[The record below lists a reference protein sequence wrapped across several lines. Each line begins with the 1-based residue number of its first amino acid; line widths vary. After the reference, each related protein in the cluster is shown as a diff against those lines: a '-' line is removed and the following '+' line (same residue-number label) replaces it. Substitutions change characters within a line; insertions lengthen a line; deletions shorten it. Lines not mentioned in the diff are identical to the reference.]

1 MSELLD
7 ERVVEMRFDNADFEQ
22 NVNQSIKTINKLKDS
37 LDFDNAGESFEN
49 ISAAAA
55 KCDMKPLEDSIESIS
70 VKFNMLELVAANVL
84 SNIVNKVADAAVN
97 MTKSLTIDQV
107 TAGWSKYEQKTQSV
121 QTIMAATG
129 ESIDVV
135 NNKLEKLI
143 WFADE
148 TSYDFVDMV
157 NNIGKFTSA
166 GVDLDTAVNSMM
178 GISNWAAISGAGIQ
192 QASRAMY
199 NLSQAI
205 GMGYVGIQD
214 WKSIEL
220 ANMATIEFKETVLET
235 ALAFGT
241 LKQEADGTIKTLDG
255 KDIVTAETMRNSL
268 KKQWFTSDVLNAALD
283 QYSEFANEV
292 YAYQND
298 FEKKHGYAIT
308 VNNAMRLMEK
318 DGYVMDSLGAKAFA
332 KAQEAVTLTQAVNA
346 TADAVSSG
354 WMRTFET
361 IFGNYEKAKKLWT
374 NLANDMWD
382 IFAWPGETRNNT
394 LYSVMESNYQKML
407 DEMPDGSDFN
417 ERLQVKITEIARSNG
432 KTEKEIKE
440 LWRNFDS
447 VEELLTR
454 GDLSDFSLDQAFSEL
469 LEEYHREGDLA
480 GKLSA
485 DLKSGDKSLKSII
498 TALAYGYGPYSKDAE
513 KARKEIEKI
522 GLDYDWAMEMANA
535 VLNGAQIDWNAITKD
550 LVTELDSQKSI
561 CDEFVAYLSESLSWG
576 YDGFFGRIKELGG
589 RDKLMGALDNI
600 LKTFKNIYR
609 LVLTTSNA
617 ISEKFG
623 GNSLIL
629 SILDGFNKL
638 TGVFAITDEKF
649 EAMEQSINDFFF
661 NGGFETKLVEFVE
674 KLGKVKKSIVDFFLG
689 KETLYKGNYY
699 DKTLQRTVS
708 IYEREGGL
716 FQKIYNLYQTYI
728 GRLPENVRDSIEKI
742 RTSISGF
749 LGDVPKKFEEL
760 KTKITEIWTKVFGE
774 ETGIGTYFNPITKK
788 IGTYTK
794 RAGGLIDEFKQKI
807 LSFGNGAVGKAIEW
821 LAAGLKK
828 IGDLLFGYKKDG
840 EDVQGIITIIYDKMA
855 AFWQMLKDIGKAVE
869 DIFERFKS
877 WLGLDFEK
885 VGNSSFFDILLGKKV
900 YKTNVYDEKLQRTV
914 SVYERTGGILGKVK
928 EAYSSFEKE
937 ILKIAESAAF
947 IAIKNFIFGDEE
959 SKIPNI
965 FGRIKEPLQDIT
977 EFFIGKKIHKG
988 TTWSD
993 ELNSYIPLYERQGGL
1008 INKLKETIQDVTDSN
1023 AFKAIRN
1030 FIFGDEE
1037 SKTPNIFGRIQS
1049 VIDSIAKSTAF
1060 IAIKNFIFGDE
1071 KANIPN
1077 IFGRIQSV
1085 IDSIAKSTA
1094 FIAIKNFIFG
1104 DEESKTPNIFGRIQ
1118 SVIDSIAKSTAFI
1131 AIKNFIFGDEE
1142 SKTPNIFG
1150 RIQSV
1155 IDSIAKSTAFIAI
1168 KNFIFG
1174 NEKANIPNIF
1184 GRIKETIQS
1193 ITDSTAFKAV
1203 RNFIFGDE
1211 ESKTPNIFGRIK
1223 EIIQSIT
1230 DSTAF
1235 KTVRNFI
1242 FGDNEGNT
1250 NGSIGILERIQN
1262 FLQSIYEST
1271 PFKAIWRFFFG
1282 DEELNDGL
1290 KEGTETLD
1298 KTASKSKSTLHEAS
1312 LGEKRDLYQ
1321 IKDDSGRMI
1330 PFEEISSSNSKLTGF
1345 QKLLLGIKE
1354 KFEAITSSKAYNDIK
1369 EFFFGSKRAVY
1380 NEKFEIVGYVQD
1392 APNIIQR
1399 ITGAIEKLPESI
1411 RTAKDAILNFFLGPV
1426 NEEGKRTENIF
1437 KRLPTYISAAKDNIA
1452 DFFIGKKIH
1461 KGTTWSDELNSYI
1474 PLYER
1479 EGGLINKLKE
1489 TFEKLKSEHP
1499 WFASFCSFIETQIQ
1513 NIRKIFSEAGG
1524 DISLAFENLN
1534 TYLNGGHFKHKNE
1547 LGEIETDLE
1556 ETDGVITNIRK
1567 NIEKLFNG
1575 GKEKS
1580 EKSVLERIL
1589 EYLGIGRNRGFLTQL
1604 RDFIATLTGMNI
1616 FMMTANLKFGDFLGI
1631 QVQTGLEA
1639 FIDSLKALA
1648 ISVAIIAATLAGMT
1662 IFINYLQTKGYA
1674 TLAAAFG
1681 VITLIFALLVG
1692 VSYFMQKKQAE
1703 LNAKTAVVLL
1713 VASGMISV
1721 ISGLLII
1728 LTGLFFGIVAILAKF
1743 NLIENH
1749 KKELLVAGGVLAGL
1763 LTFITLITAFS
1774 VKVAKKDEKIKSSS
1788 GVWFGLA
1795 AVLFGLSHFIT
1806 TIAILLGAF
1815 YLFPKNMDKLKEAGK
1830 ILGGLIGL
1838 AVAMVAATAILAR
1851 IATGGRG
1858 TDKTTFAII
1867 VALLVSLNSFLISV
1881 SAIVAGIY
1889 FFMKDK
1895 TLSDLKTPA
1904 LVLGGIILS
1913 VAALIG
1919 LVLLAVN
1926 KFSKIKLQES
1936 DDKKVATIDKSVFGL
1951 LIGIVILVERIKTL
1965 VALIAGIGAV
1975 TGWENIAVAFGGISI
1990 LLLAIAGTA
1999 AILGSIKKVDGSVIK
2014 NLALVSSLI
2023 ISIGVMVSAI
2033 VSLVDANPEVSNI
2046 HTYVLPIVLAIG
2058 EILLLITAVSG
2069 MLQFIKNAKLS
2080 EINNADTVF
2089 LMILGT
2095 LTVLTILI
2103 GAIYGIAKS
2112 RNLSDLHTT
2121 IFPIVAAIAAMEVLV
2136 AGIVLLLKFIANN
2149 KIDPNHVGTLDL
2161 AAISIVLILGLLVA
2175 LAAGVSAFL
2184 DQAKANKKD
2193 FNGKWKELLPLFEVV
2208 GELIILMIPLS
2219 MMLSSL
2225 GKAKVNAETIVA
2237 FMAMTVVIG
2246 ALIIGAKE
2254 LINYADGYGD
2264 IKTAWKTLV
2273 PMLEVI
2279 SEIIAITSLLVVPLA
2294 LIKHFEIDIAA
2305 IGKFISMAVI
2315 VGILGAAA
2323 VLLIQNIEK
2332 FDVGDMETAWKT
2344 LLPLIEVISE
2354 LIAVATLLLVPLGL
2368 LKLIKIDWKTV
2379 FQLGAL
2385 ILYLYA
2391 LVGAVAILSTIA
2403 VEHPNIDKWDSLLPL
2418 LTGILGMVI
2427 AIGAM
2432 VAVLMAM
2439 NAAIQHWG
2447 DKVDFIKN
2455 FGKTFLTFLGALG
2468 SLMVLVIA
2476 MTALGAVLYAVQKGL
2491 SDALGNGWMLES
2503 IKLLSDM
2510 LRSMLD
2516 IFVTLGL
2523 VLLGIGLIY
2532 KVAPDLKKKDFGF
2545 KSVAKNIAVAMV
2557 AILEIIAGMVLLGAL
2572 LRLAQKGLS
2581 DALGASDDWMFDS
2594 IDFIVEIMDRF
2605 SGALIKFSI
2614 AIALIQIVFGFLDG
2628 IMGKLKVTKTPSK
2641 GLNMASIIGGILKAV
2656 AIIGVI
2662 IAAAVTLGA
2671 AFMGVQWL
2679 GKKLFK
2685 NADDNWLFDAIDL
2698 IGNLIGAILGK
2709 LVDGIKNLVTKF
2721 KGNESE
2727 QSVSIGEKLS
2737 GFMKA
2742 LGPFLEQIR
2751 SLSLSDINQVAIL
2764 GMIMAGLFATE
2775 LFQSAALWAASLQPD
2790 GDIATLVNGLSDLF
2804 GEDGAITGFLTAI
2817 QTISWHDVDQ
2827 VNLLADIMKA
2837 LFVSELFSSAAA
2849 WAQSLQTGGD
2859 ISEVAKGLSSL
2870 LGENGSLTGF
2880 LNAVK
2885 DITLGQVA
2893 GAQALAAVMGG
2904 IFTATLLEK
2913 GAEWA
2918 STIKTGGNIDTVVKG
2933 LSGLLGEK
2941 GSLTG
2946 YINAVSNLDGNSVK
2960 GATYLSLIMG
2970 AVFTATLLKGVTE
2983 WASTI
2988 KTGGDFNTVVNGL
3001 SGLLGEGGTL
3011 TAFLEAVKNIGETEV
3026 KGAGNLSLVIGSIM
3040 ADELMSKIAEYFST
3054 FNTGGNF
3061 ETVVAGLSNLLGT
3074 NGTLTQFLNNV
3085 SAIGDDKVKG
3095 AENLASVMNAIMLAE
3110 FLQQMATYASTF
3122 NTGGSF
3128 DQVATGLSSLLGEN
3142 GKLTAFLDAVKDLD
3156 ENDATRAGYLTDI
3169 MAAIFVSEVFDTLI
3183 GFASQFSSDGGQLAT
3198 IATGLGQMVAD
3209 LQPFLT
3215 AVQDLEKDDV
3225 TRAGYLPQILGAVV
3239 NTQLLT
3245 AAEKITSFISGSND
3259 TNYVEMFGKLTKE
3272 NGLVDGV
3279 IMLANDLREKKAN
3292 LSGVSEAADAI
3303 GSVFELLHILSDMAE
3318 VKDSTTLIDRLKFWK
3333 DTVALDDAATAI
3345 QKIDEKIVTE
3355 IVKFQTDLQTSGI
3368 DAEYIKNT
3376 VGLYL
3381 DIINTVMNLANASES
3396 DIDFINFEQLGK
3408 NIIDGLILSF
3418 SNMDDRNRV
3427 YESALKLGQYIAEG
3441 LITGVNGST
3450 DALDTAGTD
3459 MADTVT
3465 EATADELEVASPSR
3479 VMYEIGQFVVQGLI
3493 NGIHAGSYEA
3503 KKEAERLSAVI
3514 EDGVSKHDINMAGVN
3529 IEMDW
3534 ELAYGN
3540 LDNLK
3545 DSVGNIDF
3553 EKIREFLHGQY
3564 DELLGTEYIDAFINS
3579 WAGKW
3584 KQIPQILDE
3593 TQSKIVKGIAN
3604 NEYGYTQEEIL
3615 TNLEKELGSAEDAQK
3630 AWQNYNDVLAD
3641 NIKLNQENAKEQVA
3655 SAQMTKEEYAEI
3667 ERLFNEAHS
3676 GKYDAQNGDTRVDRL
3691 VKEAGATR
3699 EQAELVQRML
3709 NDQYEY
3715 GLSPS
3720 YVRAEKQLKELR
3732 EEEEARRKTAAET
3745 SKAAETTAESMTDA
3759 TDGIDAA
3766 TESLDNLKTTEEAVA
3781 EAADDASKS
3790 IVKIKDSAKEVL
3802 KNVDKKTLQEGYAAW
3817 KAGRDMTAE
3826 QAEQFNY
3833 IRKQNRLQNLGSRG
3847 QRDAFYKELGFD
3859 PKDANDFFNNADPY
3873 QNARRRMEG
3882 NAESYSRVVEK
3893 ETEAAKKAAEAKG
3906 SIKDTLDYIEENES
3920 SDLEKNKKMYQEA
3933 FKDTDDLLNAAF
3945 DRMRKGEKL
3954 TEDQVDFLYEFQKA
3968 IGTDIFGS
3976 GKDRR
3981 KEFKS
3986 LGISEENLDMAMR
3999 IYGWN
4004 LEKYNQTAKEASNST
4019 TDLTKKITQN
4029 GTEAE
4034 MMSMVYEALPEEIKG
4049 YADGFSDIFTA
4060 AFDEKTG
4067 NIKIT
4072 DDIYKKV
4079 FKVNDVN
4086 KLTGIGKTVYDTI
4099 GTGFEMGKGTLENLL
4114 KENGLELNGKSVS
4127 SFFSK
4132 ETFAKMFQSDSGIFD
4147 LAGTIKENIDPLQ
4160 MFGDFI
4166 GGLFSGKGVKGS
4178 ASAALVNGLSSAFK
4192 LSQNVVE
4199 NVEEISNTVLDP
4211 EADLTDLDYFNA
4223 YLEKIKENY
4232 ALITDSEGKA
4242 FIAIKG
4248 YQNLI
4253 EGKDLTTSQ
4262 AQELTKLYD
4271 AVVQGF
4277 YGKDHDEIQ
4286 QNLMEMFNIDW
4297 DVLRGNGR
4305 NFEQYANQYLEY
4317 ADKVTAK
4324 RDAGEKYTAEDFVRD
4339 VNAGKFGLDAETRK
4353 KVFEAADIDV
4363 QRGEELYQNWLKDGN
4378 KALEQIGD
4386 DHIFL
4391 TKQEKEAAETVKQT
4405 NEILASTPEGAF
4417 QAVAN
4422 FLDGVEKAIT
4432 NKNAAKD
4439 FRTFMDDIKDIFSK
4453 DNMKIEG
4460 ASDFGQIADFIKMV
4474 DTTSN
4479 NSNGLKDSFSTLM
4492 NGISQTINGL
4502 SIDETKL
4509 DPITNFLDKLD
4520 ASSEV
4525 FTNGDS
4531 SGIQKFVDNLY
4542 SAMENSG
4549 GDASAAANTIAEVI
4563 NVTLL
4568 EKQDKFVEIGQFIV
4582 IWIAAGMIAY
4592 QNVVREAANQTA
4604 TTLTTAFNQQAV
4616 DKAPQ
4621 SGKDFITEFT
4631 KGIVSEESV
4640 SALDTAL
4647 NTLFSSLN
4655 EATAAAGETTEESS
4669 ALGGGSAG
4677 TRFGQQFVHDMAQSI
4692 TEGSIT
4698 AFTGLTQSIANLPQS
4713 ISEALDED
4721 KQKELTAAVDGI
4733 SSMLSGIVPDG
4744 SSMAMNMIEG
4754 IISTL
4759 TANGPLIADLM
4770 AWIAAGAQ
4778 GEFNRE
4784 NESHSPSRKYK
4795 KFAGYIT
4802 DGIVIGLQN
4811 GSRDVNKASADVAL
4825 GALNT
4830 AKDVLGIHSPGKEP
4844 EEQIGIPYDQGVA
4857 KGIEN
4862 GEPAVQAAVTDMA
4875 ENAVETGN
4883 SVISKNLGKSIDTGL
4898 FRNNLMNN
4906 LNNLSPYPAGTNKY
4920 LQDVQ
4925 NDIKNIMGEII
4936 TTEEN
4941 GLTVGQTLTER
4952 AIEHFMSATSGIKT
4966 MTEEEAAVI
4975 QGFWSQI
4982 LNGDFGV
4989 LEGANSATGRE
5000 AMLKD
5005 MKLTWEQFARFSNNT
5020 STLDLSSITKGINDY
5035 SDAVGVL
5042 TKDSSMEDVINSIY
5056 SGLLGNGEK
5065 RKEAIE
5071 GLGKDY
5077 DFTQFIL
5084 KKMWNLKPGEKID
5097 YDFID
5102 ANYEA
5107 LLNSFNDAVAAGKD
5121 LLGEEMDEAVPIVIS
5136 PTVDDTAL
5144 NAARDKIIEATTS
5157 QQEAQKV
5164 ATTERGN
5171 APKVGDN
5178 TESTGGSAPSVVYNQ
5193 YNTSPKP
5200 IDALEVYRR
5209 TANQFAQ
5216 MRGLLH
5222 ADD

>member
-1 MSELLD
+1 
-7 ERVVEMRFDNADFEQ
+7 
-22 NVNQSIKTINKLKDS
+22 
-37 LDFDNAGESFEN
+37 
-49 ISAAAA
+49 
-55 KCDMKPLEDSIESIS
+55 
-70 VKFNMLELVAANVL
+70 
-84 SNIVNKVADAAVN
+84 
-97 MTKSLTIDQV
+97 
-107 TAGWSKYEQKTQSV
+107 
-121 QTIMAATG
+121 
-129 ESIDVV
+129 
-135 NNKLEKLI
+135 
-143 WFADE
+143 
-148 TSYDFVDMV
+148 
-157 NNIGKFTSA
+157 
-166 GVDLDTAVNSMM
+166 
-178 GISNWAAISGAGIQ
+178 
-192 QASRAMY
+192 
-199 NLSQAI
+199 
-205 GMGYVGIQD
+205 
-214 WKSIEL
+214 
-220 ANMATIEFKETVLET
+220 
-235 ALAFGT
+235 
-241 LKQEADGTIKTLDG
+241 
-255 KDIVTAETMRNSL
+255 
-268 KKQWFTSDVLNAALD
+268 
-283 QYSEFANEV
+283 
-292 YAYQND
+292 
-298 FEKKHGYAIT
+298 
-308 VNNAMRLMEK
+308 
-318 DGYVMDSLGAKAFA
+318 
-332 KAQEAVTLTQAVNA
+332 
-346 TADAVSSG
+346 
-354 WMRTFET
+354 
-361 IFGNYEKAKKLWT
+361 
-374 NLANDMWD
+374 
-382 IFAWPGETRNNT
+382 
-394 LYSVMESNYQKML
+394 
-407 DEMPDGSDFN
+407 
-417 ERLQVKITEIARSNG
+417 
-432 KTEKEIKE
+432 
-440 LWRNFDS
+440 
-447 VEELLTR
+447 
-454 GDLSDFSLDQAFSEL
+454 
-469 LEEYHREGDLA
+469 
-480 GKLSA
+480 
-485 DLKSGDKSLKSII
+485 
-498 TALAYGYGPYSKDAE
+498 LAYGYGPYSKDAE

-535 VLNGAQIDWNAITKD
+535 VLNGAQFDWNAITKD

-576 YDGFFGRIKELGG
+576 YDGFFGAIKELGG

-609 LVLTTSNA
+609 LVLTTGNA

-649 EAMEQSINDFFF
+649 EAMEQSINDFFL
-661 NGGFETKLVEFVE
+661 NGGFEMKLVKFVE

-699 DKTLQRTVS
+699 DETLQRTVS

-716 FQKIYNLYQTYI
+716 FQKFYNLYQTYI

-749 LGDVPKKFEEL
+749 FGDVPKKFEEL
-760 KTKITEIWTKVFGE
+760 KTKASEMWTKVFGE
-774 ETGIGTYFNPITKK
+774 EAGIGTYFNPITKK

-821 LAAGLKK
+821 LSAGLKK

-840 EDVQGIITIIYDKMA
+840 EDVQGVITIIYDKMA
-855 AFWQMLKDIGKAVE
+855 AFWQMLKDIGKSVE

-914 SVYERTGGILGKVK
+914 SIYERTGGILGKVK

-1118 SVIDSIAKSTAFI
+1118 SVIDSIVKSTAFI
-1131 AIKNFIFGDEE
+1131 AIKNFIFGDE
-1142 SKTPNIFG
+1142 KANIPNIFG

-1155 IDSIAKSTAFIAI
+1155 IDSIAKSTAFIVI

-1262 FLQSIYEST
+1262 FLQSIYESA

-1330 PFEEISSSNSKLTGF
+1330 PFEEISSSNNKLTGF

-1399 ITGAIEKLPESI
+1399 IIGAIEKLPESI
-1411 RTAKDAILNFFLGPV
+1411 QTAKDAILNFFLGPV
-1426 NEEGKRTENIF
+1426 NEEGKRIENIF
-1437 KRLPTYISAAKDNIA
+1437 KRLPTYISTAKKNITE
-1452 DFFIGKKIH
+1452 FFIGKKIH

-1534 TYLNGGHFKHKNE
+1534 TYLNGGHFKHKNA

-1567 NIEKLFNG
+1567 NIEKIFNG
-1575 GKEKS
+1575 GKEKTD
-1580 EKSVLERIL
+1580 KSFIDVLKDL
-1589 EYLGIGRNRGFLTQL
+1589 LGIGNPNIFSRISSFIHDLLGINLGLISLNVMGGNKFGFSIQSGLEVIIDGIKSL
-1604 RDFIATLTGMNI
+1604 AESIMIIGATLLGLAVYIKLTGNEGIRSLEHARNFILSILNMLTAFSVI
-1616 FMMTANLKFGDFLGI
+1616 FSMFD
-1631 QVQTGLEA
+1631 LE
-1639 FIDSLKALA
+1639 IDPKSAIALTLLTSI
-1648 ISVAIIAATLAGMT
+1648 ISRLVILM
-1662 IFINYLQTKGYA
+1662 
-1674 TLAAAFG
+1674 G
-1681 VITLIFALLVG
+1681 VITLVLKKFDISYKDEQFLTAAG
-1692 VSYFMQKKQAE
+1692 VI
-1703 LNAKTAVVLL
+1703 T
-1713 VASGMISV
+1713 GI
-1721 ISGLLII
+1721 LI
-1728 LTGLFFGIVAILAKF
+1728 
-1743 NLIENH
+1743 
-1749 KKELLVAGGVLAGL
+1749 L
-1763 LTFITLITAFS
+1763 LTIFNAAST
-1774 VKVAKKDEKIKSSS
+1774 KVAKKGETVKSSAGTWWAMALSFIAISKAITSLVLSFAGLYLLTKKVGDISKFKDAGIILGIALTIIVGFIGLITSIANRLSKSGGDVTKGTFAALSVMLLSVSGFLVTFLIALGVIYYVLDKNKDTFNWKILAGSFGILIVLLGIVSGFIASISAIMSKMSSANSGFKITTFVMIMLMMSSIKSIIAIASVLALES
-1788 GVWFGLA
+1788 KSIGWENVAAVFIGLA
-1795 AVLFGLSHFIT
+1795 ALLYAAASTIKIISSIDKINISSFKAIGLMLAAITSIAVLAAGLLLVADKLPLQNVNTNLLPLLLAVVEISAIAALISKAISIIDNTLTNKDKKGNVFSKNIANLKSKLFLVAASLAVLVVAVFILTDAVDKWSSLRNLDLTYKLLPLFAAISELAGVMIAISFAIMAINKTLVPSEKGYWDVVKKLTLVGSMLFALTRAIIELNAVVDASPSLKNQDLYSKFVPLFTAIIELATVMAGLSYA
-1806 TIAILLGAF
+1806 IAKIN
-1815 YLFPKNMDKLKEAGK
+1815 KNVVPLKEENYQTLLLKIGGVVAFTLLLMKIIEIINNYVDASPSLKNQDLYSKFVPLFVAIIELAAVMAG
-1830 ILGGLIGL
+1830 LSY
-1838 AVAMVAATAILAR
+1838 AVAKINKNIVPLKEENYQTLLLKIGGVIAFTLLLMKIIEIINNYIDASPSLKNQDLYSKFAPLFVATSELAAVMVIMSLIIAAIN
-1851 IATGGRG
+1851 
-1858 TDKTTFAII
+1858 KII
-1867 VALLVSLNSFLISV
+1867 VPSEKGYSDIFKKLGLVSL
-1881 SAIVAGIY
+1881 
-1889 FFMKDK
+1889 M
-1895 TLSDLKTPA
+1895 
-1904 LVLGGIILS
+1904 
-1913 VAALIG
+1913 
-1919 LVLLAVN
+1919 
-1926 KFSKIKLQES
+1926 
-1936 DDKKVATIDKSVFGL
+1936 
-1951 LIGIVILVERIKTL
+1951 
-1965 VALIAGIGAV
+1965 LIA
-1975 TGWENIAVAFGGISI
+1975 
-1990 LLLAIAGTA
+1990 
-1999 AILGSIKKVDGSVIK
+1999 
-2014 NLALVSSLI
+2014 
-2023 ISIGVMVSAI
+2023 
-2033 VSLVDANPEVSNI
+2033 
-2046 HTYVLPIVLAIG
+2046 
-2058 EILLLITAVSG
+2058 
-2069 MLQFIKNAKLS
+2069 
-2080 EINNADTVF
+2080 
-2089 LMILGT
+2089 
-2095 LTVLTILI
+2095 LT
-2103 GAIYGIAKS
+2103 
-2112 RNLSDLHTT
+2112 
-2121 IFPIVAAIAAMEVLV
+2121 AAIAALSSIVDNKVALKDPELVTKLQPLFIVIGELAVALVVLSAALKLMSILSLSGKGFLVGIGMLAMMELFALGVW
-2136 AGIVLLLKFIANN
+2136 GLL
-2149 KIDPNHVGTLDL
+2149 
-2161 AAISIVLILGLLVA
+2161 AISR
-2175 LAAGVSAFL
+2175 
-2184 DQAKANKKD
+2184 KADVKS
-2193 FNGKWKELLPLFEVV
+2193 WKELLPMFE
-2208 GELIILMIPLS
+2208 S
-2219 MMLSSL
+2219 
-2225 GKAKVNAETIVA
+2225 
-2237 FMAMTVVIG
+2237 IG
-2246 ALIIGAKE
+2246 A
-2254 LINYADGYGD
+2254 
-2264 IKTAWKTLV
+2264 
-2273 PMLEVI
+2273 
-2279 SEIIAITSLLVVPLA
+2279 
-2294 LIKHFEIDIAA
+2294 
-2305 IGKFISMAVI
+2305 
-2315 VGILGAAA
+2315 
-2323 VLLIQNIEK
+2323 
-2332 FDVGDMETAWKT
+2332 
-2344 LLPLIEVISE
+2344 
-2354 LIAVATLLLVPLGL
+2354 IAVALVALTIVLGVIGL
-2368 LKLIKIDWKTV
+2368 LGTALSAAFIPAVITILAVTVGVILMGAAIVFMYKALKKLEEIASDDKDTV
-2379 FQLGAL
+2379 TITDSLAKLTEMMVGIAHMLGEMIGAFVGGLGEGISGSLPAIATNLSDFITNLRPFLDEISKVTAQHLLGAVMFTIIVGSLAVDTFVTALPSL
-2385 ILYLYA
+2385 ISA
-2391 LVGAVAILSTIA
+2391 LIGTQILEFGTLMSNFITNLKPFLDA
-2403 VEHPNIDKWDSLLPL
+2403 L
-2418 LTGILGMVI
+2418 LT
-2427 AIGAM
+2427 
-2432 VAVLMAM
+2432 
-2439 NAAIQHWG
+2439 
-2447 DKVDFIKN
+2447 IKP
-2455 FGKTFLTFLGALG
+2455 
-2468 SLMVLVIA
+2468 VH
-2476 MTALGAVLYAVQKGL
+2476 ALGAVIFTEIVATLAVDTFISLFPSLVGALVGVAIKYFGTL
-2491 SDALGNGWMLES
+2491 MSDFITNLKPFLDALLT
-2503 IKLLSDM
+2503 IKP
-2510 LRSMLD
+2510 
-2516 IFVTLGL
+2516 
-2523 VLLGIGLIY
+2523 
-2532 KVAPDLKKKDFGF
+2532 AH
-2545 KSVAKNIAVAMV
+2545 
-2557 AILEIIAGMVLLGAL
+2557 
-2572 LRLAQKGLS
+2572 
-2581 DALGASDDWMFDS
+2581 ALGAAIFTEIVATLAVDTFISLFPSLVGALVGVAIKSFGTLMS
-2594 IDFIVEIMDRF
+2594 DFITNLKPFLDALLTIKPVHATNAVIFKKVIASIAVSTFISAVPSLISAIVGTKIEELGTSMSTFITNLTPFLNTISTLTDNHSSGARRF
-2605 SGALIKFSI
+2605 TGILIWIGASQAISAIGSLINSKFNSDSSTTMAVKLNAFLTKLRPALIKMTSI
-2614 AIALIQIVFGFLDG
+2614 KQAHIDGAKNLTAVLWEITKQDLLSALDSFISLFGGENNYSVFAGQVSDLSGAINSMYSDTKEIDKSKLDESITLIKTVLDFMTDDSYRVG
-2628 IMGKLKVTKTPSK
+2628 GLAGWAKDAVEGKIDFK
-2641 GLNMASIIGGILKAV
+2641 GLFDKLNGTEGEPGI
-2656 AIIGVI
+2656 
-2662 IAAAVTLGA
+2662 
-2671 AFMGVQWL
+2671 
-2679 GKKLFK
+2679 
-2685 NADDNWLFDAIDL
+2685 
-2698 IGNLIGAILGK
+2698 
-2709 LVDGIKNLVTKF
+2709 VDGLITFSDKVNGKNLADANT
-2721 KGNESE
+2721 
-2727 QSVSIGEKLS
+2727 
-2737 GFMKA
+2737 
-2742 LGPFLEQIR
+2742 
-2751 SLSLSDINQVAIL
+2751 
-2764 GMIMAGLFATE
+2764 
-2775 LFQSAALWAASLQPD
+2775 AAY
-2790 GDIATLVNGLSDLF
+2790 V
-2804 GEDGAITGFLTAI
+2804 
-2817 QTISWHDVDQ
+2817 
-2827 VNLLADIMKA
+2827 MKA
-2837 LFVSELFSSAAA
+2837 LFGILSVDTNKLGSFSDFVTNSDTSEAITNGITYLTTKVIPKITEMQSALNNKDFKIDPETIISSMDAISSIFEILSTNIYDITSLGSLFDKKMVHDGFLIFGKWVETDELENQDIIDLITNGIVFITDFLIPAMENIQDKLSGNNFSDVGAL
-2849 WAQSLQTGGD
+2849 SEVIKKIFEVLSFNSKD
-2859 ISEVAKGLSSL
+2859 ISG
-2870 LGENGSLTGF
+2870 
-2880 LNAVK
+2880 
-2885 DITLGQVA
+2885 LGQVSTETIETSFNTINTTVIT
-2893 GAQALAAVMGG
+2893 ALKSLQDALSSNS
-2904 IFTATLLEK
+2904 IDSE
-2913 GAEWA
+2913 
-2918 STIKTGGNIDTVVKG
+2918 TIK
-2933 LSGLLGEK
+2933 
-2941 GSLTG
+2941 
-2946 YINAVSNLDGNSVK
+2946 
-2960 GATYLSLIMG
+2960 
-2970 AVFTATLLKGVTE
+2970 
-2983 WASTI
+2983 
-2988 KTGGDFNTVVNGL
+2988 NT
-3001 SGLLGEGGTL
+3001 
-3011 TAFLEAVKNIGETEV
+3011 
-3026 KGAGNLSLVIGSIM
+3026 IGSY
-3040 ADELMSKIAEYFST
+3040 ADLI
-3054 FNTGGNF
+3054 
-3061 ETVVAGLSNLLGT
+3061 
-3074 NGTLTQFLNNV
+3074 NGF
-3085 SAIGDDKVKG
+3085 I
-3095 AENLASVMNAIMLAE
+3095 E
-3110 FLQQMATYASTF
+3110 LQQM
-3122 NTGGSF
+3122 
-3128 DQVATGLSSLLGEN
+3128 Q
-3142 GKLTAFLDAVKDLD
+3142 
-3156 ENDATRAGYLTDI
+3156 
-3169 MAAIFVSEVFDTLI
+3169 
-3183 GFASQFSSDGGQLAT
+3183 
-3198 IATGLGQMVAD
+3198 
-3209 LQPFLT
+3209 
-3215 AVQDLEKDDV
+3215 
-3225 TRAGYLPQILGAVV
+3225 
-3239 NTQLLT
+3239 
-3245 AAEKITSFISGSND
+3245 
-3259 TNYVEMFGKLTKE
+3259 
-3272 NGLVDGV
+3272 VDG
-3279 IMLANDLREKKAN
+3279 
-3292 LSGVSEAADAI
+3292 
-3303 GSVFELLHILSDMAE
+3303 
-3318 VKDSTTLIDRLKFWK
+3318 
-3333 DTVALDDAATAI
+3333 
-3345 QKIDEKIVTE
+3345 
-3355 IVKFQTDLQTSGI
+3355 
-3368 DAEYIKNT
+3368 
-3376 VGLYL
+3376 
-3381 DIINTVMNLANASES
+3381 
-3396 DIDFINFEQLGK
+3396 DFSQLGK

-4029 GTEAE
+4029 GAEAE

-4166 GGLFSGKGVKGS
+4166 GGLFSGKSVKGS
-4178 ASAALVNGLSSAFK
+4178 ASAALVNGLSNAFK

-4692 TEGSIT
+4692 TEGSVT

-4784 NESHSPSRKYK
+4784 NESKSPSRKYK